1 MWKKDGASPK
11 EVETVIGPSV
21 HIEGNFLSDGSV
33 ILAGTLT
40 GTIQTKGDLRIE
52 ETARVTANIVADSVM
67 IAGVV
72 KGDVA
77 ANGQLD
83 IAASAR
89 IQGNIEARML
99 SIAPGAVVNGK
110 CVMRSGD
117 GKDAKEP
124 RESRAMKEAGGEVK

>member
-21 HIEGNFLSDGSV
+21 HIEGNFLSEGSV

-40 GTIQTKGDLRIE
+40 GNIQTKGDLRIE
-52 ETARVTANIVADSVM
+52 DTARVTANVAGDSVVV
-67 IAGVV
+67 AGTV
-72 KGDVA
+72 KGDVN

-83 IAASAR
+83 VTATAR
-89 IQGNIEARML
+89 IHGNIEARVL

-117 GKDAKEP
+117 AKEP
-124 RESRAMKEAGGEVK
+124 KDVRVMKEVSGEVK

>member
-1 MWKKDGASPK
+1 MWKKDGGSSK

-40 GTIQTKGDLRIE
+40 GNIQTKGDLRIE

-67 IAGVV
+67 VAGAV
-72 KGDVA
+72 KGDVSA
-77 ANGQLD
+77 MGQLD

-99 SIAPGAVVNGK
+99 SVAPGAIVNGK
-110 CVMRSGD
+110 CVMRTGD
-117 GKDAKEP
+117 GKEAKEP
-124 RESRAMKEAGGEVK
+124 RDARAMKEVGGEVK